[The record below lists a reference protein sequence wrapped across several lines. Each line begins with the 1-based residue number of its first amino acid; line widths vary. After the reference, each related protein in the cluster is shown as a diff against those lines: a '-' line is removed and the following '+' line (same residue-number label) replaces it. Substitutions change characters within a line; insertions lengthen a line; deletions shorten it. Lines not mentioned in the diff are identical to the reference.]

1 MTGNIEKVYSEALF
15 ELAVENGTAEDVNRE
30 LAAVSEIFSAN
41 GELYEI
47 LSAPT
52 VTDDEKT
59 EMLTSIFGGRISD
72 LTLDFLCLTAQK
84 GRIRNLQGIA
94 DAFRELLYNKDG
106 IVEVTVTTVKPLKS
120 SQRDAL
126 KSKLEQKYGKK
137 VIMAELTDPAVMG
150 GVVIQCGD
158 TLLDGSVRTK
168 LDNMRRQLENVI
180 A

>member
-72 LTLDFLCLTAQK
+72 LTLDFLCL
-84 GRIRNLQGIA
+84 A

-126 KSKLEQKYGKK
+126 KAKLEQKYGKK